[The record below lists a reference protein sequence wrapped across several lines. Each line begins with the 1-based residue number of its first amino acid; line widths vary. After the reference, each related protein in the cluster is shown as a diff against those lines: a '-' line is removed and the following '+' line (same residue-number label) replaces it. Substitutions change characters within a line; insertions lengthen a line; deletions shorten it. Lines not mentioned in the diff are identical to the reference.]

1 MADIFR
7 EVDEDIRQERYQ
19 KLWRRYRWYLL
30 GVTLALIIAV
40 AAFVIIKEQNEAQR
54 EDEGRQFAAA
64 LGELEAGR
72 PKGAAVAFQ
81 ALADTTDSGYLA
93 LARVRAADALVLAGD
108 ISGAIELYDQLS
120 ADSRADLLY
129 RELAALL
136 AAEHLLD
143 RVSPEEVMQRLAPLV
158 SGDGPWRSLA
168 NELTGVAQMRA
179 GRNDAAREIF
189 TELSNDVGAPNGV
202 RSRAQEFL
210 ASLGGPLEP
219 AQPEQPVQPKHSDQ
233 PAQPDSAQD

>member
-7 EVDEDIRQERYQ
+7 EVDEDIRHERYQ

-30 GVTLALIIAV
+30 GITLALIIAV
-40 AAFVIIKEQNEAQR
+40 AAFVIIKEQNEARR

-64 LGELEAGR
+64 LGELEAGQ
-72 PKGAAVAFQ
+72 PKGAAATFL

-93 LARVRAADALVLAGD
+93 LARLRAADALVLAGD
-108 ISGAIELYDQLS
+108 VTGAVALYDQLS
-120 ADSRADLLY
+120 ADSRADQLY
-129 RELAALL
+129 RELAMLL
-136 AAEHLLD
+136 AAERVLD
-143 RVSPEEVMQRLAPLV
+143 RAGPDEVMQRLAPLV

-168 NELTGVAQMRA
+168 SELTGIAQMRA
-179 GRNDAAREIF
+179 GRSDAARDIF
-189 TELSNDVGAPNGV
+189 AKLSANAGAPGGV

-219 AQPEQPVQPKHSDQ
+219 AQSQQSTSSDQ
-233 PAQPDSAQD
+233 QAQPDGAQD

>member
-7 EVDEDIRQERYQ
+7 EVDEDIRHERYQ

-40 AAFVIIKEQNEAQR
+40 AAFVIIKEQNEARR

-64 LGELEAGR
+64 LGELEAGQ
-72 PKGAAVAFQ
+72 PKGAAATFL

-93 LARVRAADALVLAGD
+93 LARLRAADALVLAGD
-108 ISGAIELYDQLS
+108 VTGAVALYDQLS
-120 ADSRADLLY
+120 ADSRADQLY
-129 RELAALL
+129 RELAVLL
-136 AAEHLLD
+136 AAERVLD
-143 RVSPEEVMQRLAPLV
+143 RAGPDEVMQRLAPLV

-168 NELTGVAQMRA
+168 SELTGIAQMRA
-179 GRNDAAREIF
+179 GRSDAARDIF
-189 TELSNDVGAPNGV
+189 AKLSADVGAPGGV

-219 AQPEQPVQPKHSDQ
+219 AQSQQSTSSDQ
-233 PAQPDSAQD
+233 QAQPDGAQD

>member
-7 EVDEDIRQERYQ
+7 EVDEDIRHERYQ

-40 AAFVIIKEQNEAQR
+40 AAFVIIKEQNEARR

-64 LGELEAGR
+64 LGELEAGQ
-72 PKGAAVAFQ
+72 PKGAAATFL

-93 LARVRAADALVLAGD
+93 LARLRAADALVLAGD
-108 ISGAIELYDQLS
+108 VSGAVALYDQLS
-120 ADSRADLLY
+120 ADSRADQLY
-129 RELAALL
+129 RELAILL
-136 AAEHLLD
+136 AAERLLD
-143 RVSPEEVMQRLAPLV
+143 RVGPDEVMQRLAPLV

-168 NELTGVAQMRA
+168 NELTGIAQMRA
-179 GRNDAAREIF
+179 GRIDAARDIF
-189 TELSNDVGAPNGV
+189 AKLSSDAGAPGGV

-219 AQPEQPVQPKHSDQ
+219 AQSAPSDQ
-233 PAQPDSAQD
+233 PAQPDGAED

>member
-7 EVDEDIRQERYQ
+7 EVDEDIRHERYQ

-40 AAFVIIKEQNEAQR
+40 AAFVIIKEQNEARR

-64 LGELEAGR
+64 LGELEAGQ
-72 PKGAAVAFQ
+72 PKGAAATFL

-93 LARVRAADALVLAGD
+93 LARLRAADALVLAGD
-108 ISGAIELYDQLS
+108 VTGAVALYDQLS
-120 ADSRADLLY
+120 ADSRADQLY
-129 RELAALL
+129 RELAVLL
-136 AAEHLLD
+136 AAERVLD
-143 RVSPEEVMQRLAPLV
+143 RAGPDEVMQRLAPLV

-168 NELTGVAQMRA
+168 SELTGIAQMRA
-179 GRNDAAREIF
+179 GRSDAARDIF
-189 TELSNDVGAPNGV
+189 AKLSADAGAPGGV

-219 AQPEQPVQPKHSDQ
+219 AQSQQSTSSDQ
-233 PAQPDSAQD
+233 QAQPDGAQD